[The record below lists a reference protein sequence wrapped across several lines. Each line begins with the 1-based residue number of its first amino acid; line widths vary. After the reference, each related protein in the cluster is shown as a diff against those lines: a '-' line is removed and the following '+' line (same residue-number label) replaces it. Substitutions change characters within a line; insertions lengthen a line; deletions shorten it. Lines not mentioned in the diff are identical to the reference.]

1 MSRRRAAA
9 RARAY
14 PDHPPPPFLESDY
27 YSPAPSPD
35 AAIFFILGFGKNFWA
50 IFLGLPIAPQDRHW
64 MWASGHNG
72 YSHAAHG
79 YEATREAAMAAF
91 AESWRRES

>member
-14 PDHPPPPFLESDY
+14 PEHPPPPFLESDY

-50 IFLGLPIAPQDRHW
+50 IFLGRISNADR
-64 MWASGHNG
+64 
-72 YSHAAHG
+72 AAGPPLDVGERPHTPRG
-79 YEATREAAMAAF
+79 ARLSADA
-91 AESWRRES
+91 

>member
-1 MSRRRAAA
+1 MRAEQ
-9 RARAY
+9 RASGRA
-14 PDHPPPPFLESDY
+14 DHPPPPFLESDY

>member
-1 MSRRRAAA
+1 M
-9 RARAY
+9 
-14 PDHPPPPFLESDY
+14 
-27 YSPAPSPD
+27 
-35 AAIFFILGFGKNFWA
+35 
-50 IFLGLPIAPQDRHW
+50 PIAPQDRHW

-79 YEATREAAMAAF
+79 NEATREAAMAAF